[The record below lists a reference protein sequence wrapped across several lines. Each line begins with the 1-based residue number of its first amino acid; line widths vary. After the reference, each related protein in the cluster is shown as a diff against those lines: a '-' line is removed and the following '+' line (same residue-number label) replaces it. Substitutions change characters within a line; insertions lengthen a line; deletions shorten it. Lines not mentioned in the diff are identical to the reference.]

1 MSTLYKFF
9 LYFRGTLYR
18 KSQNFTEA
26 VDDYLKAMDKCG
38 HQQDLPVYKQASR
51 QLVLTYN
58 DFALSCFKK
67 KRFENAIALLNKAIQ
82 EEKLEK
88 GLYLNRG
95 GRLKVIHST

>member
-1 MSTLYKFF
+1 M
-9 LYFRGTLYR
+9 
-18 KSQNFTEA
+18 
-26 VDDYLKAMDKCG
+26 DDYLKAMDKCG

-58 DFALSCFKK
+58 DFALNCFKK

-82 EEKLEK
+82 EEKWEK

-95 GRLKVIHST
+95 GRCVACLYIWMFEDTFNLILPLFFKD

>member
-1 MSTLYKFF
+1 MLLCCF
-9 LYFRGTLYR
+9 LRGTLHR
-18 KSQNFTEA
+18 KSQNFTAA

-38 HQQDLPVYKQASR
+38 HGQDLPVYRHASR

-67 KRFENAIALLNKAIQ
+67 RKFDSAILLLNKAIK
-82 EEKLEK
+82 EEKGEK

-95 GRLKVIHST
+95 GKVWWAWLF